1 MMEEGKRFARLGLF
15 VVVSLCLLAAALFM
29 RLDLPLPDPPRITTI
44 SPRCT
49 SKDASSSS
57 TRAP

>member
-1 MMEEGKRFARLGLF
+1 MRMSPAIGWYRPMMFFIK
-15 VVVSLCLLAAALFM
+15 
-29 RLDLPLPDPPRITTI
+29 LDLPLPDPPRITTI

-49 SKDASSSS
+49 SNEASSSR